1 MNITIQVT
9 DQAVRAVTRSL
20 LAKLARPEPLLKQ
33 LGEDVTQR
41 AKQRF
46 STGTGPDGQRWKSKK
61 QPDGRPTLVGESGD
75 LRRQIVWRVAN
86 GVLTVQATPRYA
98 AIHQFG
104 GTIERSPFSMLI
116 RHRTNAR
123 GELLRGT
130 TGGGKFFGGRGLV
143 FAKASHKRVRE
154 SWAQVGAFTIRM
166 PARPF
171 MPVQASGQLF
181 PAEQELIVQQIQAWL
196 AQA

>member
-20 LAKLARPEPLLKQ
+20 LAKLAKPEPLLKD

-46 STGTGPDGQRWKSKK
+46 NTGIGPDGQRWKPKK
-61 QPDGRPTLVGESGD
+61 KPNGRPTLVGDSGD

-104 GTIERSPFSMLI
+104 GTIERSPFSMLV
-116 RHRTNAR
+116 
-123 GELLRGT
+123 RGT
-130 TGGGKFFGGRGLV
+130 TGEMNPPHPGMQYR
-143 FAKASHKRVRE
+143 
-154 SWAQVGAFTIRM
+154 
-166 PARPF
+166 AR
-171 MPVQASGQLF
+171 
-181 PAEQELIVQQIQAWL
+181 
-196 AQA
+196 